1 MNLTPYI
8 RDIADFPKP
17 GIGFKDLTPLLG
29 DARAFAD
36 SIEQLIAPFR
46 ESKVDCI
53 CGIEARG
60 FIFGAA
66 AATGL
71 GCGFVPMRKPGK
83 PVSRLTA
90 NTGTQPPH
98 EPGKIAHRPQ

>member
-17 GIGFKDLTPLLG
+17 GIGFKDLTPLLC
-29 DARAFAD
+29 DAGAFAD

-60 FIFGAA
+60 RSASG

-71 GCGFVPMRKPGK
+71 A
-83 PVSRLTA
+83 VSA
-90 NTGTQPPH
+90 FSM
-98 EPGKIAHRPQ
+98 